1 YVFATRGGMRVVFDD
16 RVLFDGS
23 AGGYAALRLAKGR
36 HLLSAERRRA
46 SAGLLVVAPD
56 GFALPMG
63 NLDPP

>member
-1 YVFATRGGMRVVFDD
+1 MRVVLDD

-23 AGGYAALRLAKGR
+23 AAGRVALRLAKGP
-36 HLLSAERRRA
+36 HLLDGERRRR

-63 NLDPP
+63 DLDPP